1 MLNKEGRACSALL
14 HTAMS
19 MPNEPKDPK
28 NVTECDRKTNSC
40 VPGNIKYERGHK
52 SDSSDKGVKQSF
64 NRNSPQYLH

>member
-28 NVTECDRKTNSC
+28 NVRECDRKTNSC
-40 VPGNIKYERGHK
+40 FPGNMKYESGYK
-52 SDSSDKGVKQSF
+52 SDNSDTLVLQSYI
-64 NRNSPQYLH
+64 RN